1 MTTNAPESQRADVL
15 RFGRGEP
22 VILLHGFCGG
32 AEAWHP
38 TIVHLCRR
46 HEVIA
51 PDWPGYGR
59 NRDAAPLQSVAEMA
73 AHVIALADA
82 LELPRFHVIGH
93 SMSGFVVQQLL
104 IDHPGRIGRAVLYG
118 ACLAMKSAGR
128 FESAVD
134 TADRLRREGVD
145 ATVERIA
152 ATWFV
157 AGAADPAYPACV
169 DAGRHMTMD
178 AALAAMSACR
188 DVDYTGRLGN
198 VSSKT
203 LVIIGERERTAPPDT
218 ALQLARELPG
228 SSLCILPGCAH
239 AAHLERPEL
248 FNQIVGQFLDLT
260 D

>member
-1 MTTNAPESQRADVL
+1 MTNAPNDQRADVL

-32 AEAWHP
+32 ADAWHP
-38 TIVHLCRR
+38 TLGHLCRA
-46 HEVIA
+46 HDVIA

-73 AHVIALADA
+73 EHVIALADA
-82 LELPRFHVIGH
+82 LGLPRFHVIGH

-118 ACLAMKSAGR
+118 SCLAMKRTGR
-128 FESAVD
+128 FESAAD
-134 TADRLRREGVD
+134 TVDRLKREGVD

-152 ATWFV
+152 ATWF
-157 AGAADPAYPACV
+157 AEGAAHPAYVACV
-169 DAGRHMTMD
+169 QVGKGMTMD

-188 DVDYTGRLGN
+188 DVDYTGRLGA
-198 VSSKT
+198 VSSKV
-203 LVIIGERERTAPPDT
+203 LVLIGERERTSPPEA

-228 SSLCILPGCAH
+228 SSLCILPDCAH
-239 AAHLERPEL
+239 AAHLDRPDL
-248 FNQIVGQFLDLT
+248 FNQVVVQFLDSV